1 MTALDQNYYTEMYQ
15 PALFRMIEA
24 TQLIPASASY
34 HHTAPG
40 GLITHTV
47 AVIEYALEERTRH
60 ILPELSDVE
69 TQAREKHIWTYA
81 VFAAAVLHDAGK
93 LLTQQSLL
101 LSDTDKTTFSPFIEI
116 KTLPQDLNYKL
127 QFKQLAD
134 SYRIHKQV
142 AATFFGFFI
151 PPTAQTWLSQS
162 MHVFDELTAFIQGID
177 QHSGSIG
184 RIIRYADSRSV
195 AENLGLAKSTRFLG
209 ATPPLSEK
217 IIVAIRQ
224 VIPLLGVNKP
234 GASVYKKG
242 DTAWIV
248 SKILADAVKEWLQK
262 HGESVPHDNNRI
274 FDELENFG
282 YALVGQKGIVQW
294 IRVKMVGFD
303 QRLSVIGFDIRRIY
317 HGSNLPKDIMG
328 EIILDTEMRANPT
341 TTDTATRHTTV
352 AASDNFESETASNS
366 RPDQYTDTKSN
377 QSWAEGT
384 HAGTETIQTE
394 TGSDP
399 KVHTAGTELPTQKHT
414 GTGRVPRNT
423 IQMPGMAP
431 IEDIWG
437 LPPIQQTD
445 TESNTTEHTG
455 TEWGYDNSIQT
466 DTEDSTGYM
475 LPQKDSP
482 QITGWGEP
490 HTETENNQVHTETG
504 WSYPSQDVKQLD
516 VPKSTIQTETGA
528 DMTKTKTF
536 IPFDPSLLPPLPDCP
551 LLSKEMGDFFVHWL
565 KVMIKHRRFEIN
577 ENDSPVHKV
586 AAHLIGLMTPKI
598 FMLFCQDYNLMIEGT
613 NGPANQVRNS
623 VKKAEYLVSHATA
636 KKEIFKCQVVGQVY
650 ELYFC
655 LIHEKYLIEYGVS
668 IPINQTIILKDVPK
682 ST

>member
-1 MTALDQNYYTEMYQ
+1 MRNIRRLTALDQEYYTAMCQ
-15 PALFRMIEA
+15 PALYRMIEA

-40 GLITHTV
+40 GLISHTV

-101 LSDTDKTTFSPFIEI
+101 LNDTDKTTFSPFIDI
-116 KTLPQDLNYKL
+116 NTLPQNLNYKL

-134 SYRIHKQV
+134 GYRIHKQI

-177 QHSGSIG
+177 QHSGSLG

-209 ATPPLSEK
+209 ATPPFSEK

-224 VIPLLGVNKP
+224 IIPLLGVNKP
-234 GASVYKKG
+234 GAAVFKKG

-282 YALVGQKGIVQW
+282 YAIVGQKGVVQW

-328 EIILDTEMRANPT
+328 EIILDTAMRANST
-341 TTDTATRHTTV
+341 TTETATRHTAV
-352 AASDNFESETASNS
+352 AAPIHSETASQS
-366 RPDQYTDTKSN
+366 IHDQQAGSV
-377 QSWAEGT
+377 T
-384 HAGTETIQTE
+384 HQTGTETIQTE
-394 TGSDP
+394 TGSDS

-414 GTGRVPRNT
+414 GTGRVTRNP
-423 IQMPGMAP
+423 IQMPGTTS
-431 IEDIWG
+431 IEEIWG
-437 LPPIQQTD
+437 LPPIQSTETD
-445 TESNTTEHTG
+445 INTTRQTS
-455 TEWGYDNSIQT
+455 TEWGYDNPIQT
-466 DTEDSTGYM
+466 DTESSTSDT
-475 LPQKDSP
+475 LPQEDNA

-490 HTETENNQVHTETG
+490 HTETG
-504 WSYPSQDVKQLD
+504 WSYPNQDVKQFD
-516 VPKSTIQTETGA
+516 APEDTIQTETGA

-536 IPFDPSLLPPLPDCP
+536 IPFDPSLLPPLLDCP

-586 AAHLIGLMTPKI
+586 SAHLIGLMTPKI
-598 FMLFCQDYNLMIEGT
+598 FMLFCQDYNLMIEGS
-613 NGPANQVRNS
+613 NGPANQIRNA

-636 KKEIFKCQVVGQVY
+636 KKEIFKCQVVGQAY

-655 LIHEKYLIEYGVS
+655 LIHEKHLIDYGIS
-668 IPINQTIILKDVPK
+668 IAPNQTLILKDTPK
-682 ST
+682 Q

>member
-1 MTALDQNYYTEMYQ
+1 MRNIKRLTALDQENYTELYQ
-15 PALFRMIEA
+15 PALYRMIEA

-101 LSDTDKTTFSPFIEI
+101 FSDKTTFSPFIKIED
-116 KTLPQDLNYKL
+116 LPQDLNYTL

-151 PPTAQTWLSQS
+151 PPTAQTWLSES

-184 RIIRYADSRSV
+184 KIIQYADSRSV

-224 VIPLLGVNKP
+224 LIPLLGVNKP
-234 GASVYKKG
+234 GATVFKKG

-248 SKILADAVKEWLQK
+248 SKILAEKVKEWLQS

-294 IRVKMVGFD
+294 ITVKMVGFE

-317 HGSNLPKDIMG
+317 HTSNLPKDIMG
-328 EIILDTEMRANPT
+328 EIVLDTDMRTKQTVPESSSTETITYQNTSAVAQHHGTVMPQTGTESKRTETDNPT
-341 TTDTATRHTTV
+341 QKQATGTGSSIQTQTGAEFIAAIKPHVHTTV
-352 AASDNFESETASNS
+352 
-366 RPDQYTDTKSN
+366 
-377 QSWAEGT
+377 
-384 HAGTETIQTE
+384 
-394 TGSDP
+394 
-399 KVHTAGTELPTQKHT
+399 
-414 GTGRVPRNT
+414 
-423 IQMPGMAP
+423 
-431 IEDIWG
+431 IEDVWG
-437 LPPIQQTD
+437 LPVIPKTGTEINEPQHTETEWGYDTNTQTD
-445 TESNTTEHTG
+445 TESFDLQSLTQWANTQTVG
-455 TEWGYDNSIQT
+455 DNT
-466 DTEDSTGYM
+466 
-475 LPQKDSP
+475 PNA
-482 QITGWGEP
+482 
-490 HTETENNQVHTETG
+490 ETENNQRHTATELF
-504 WSYPSQDVKQLD
+504 YPRQDDRELGSPED
-516 VPKSTIQTETGA
+516 TTQTETGA
-528 DMTKTKTF
+528 DMTRTKAF
-536 IPFDPSLLPPLPDCP
+536 MPFDTALLPVFPDYPLR
-551 LLSKEMGDFFVHWL
+551 SKETGEFFLNWL
-565 KVMIKHRRFEIN
+565 KIMIKHRRFEVN

-586 AAHLIGLMTPKI
+586 SAHLIGLMTPKI
-598 FMLFCQDYNLMIEGT
+598 FILFCQDYNLMIDGT
-613 NGPANQVRNS
+613 NGPANQVRNA
-623 VKKAEYLVSHATA
+623 VKKAGYLIPHANE
-636 KKEIFKCQVVGQVY
+636 KREIFKCQVVGQSY
-650 ELYFC
+650 ELFFC
-655 LIHEKYLIEYGVS
+655 LIHERHLLDYGVS
-668 IPINQTIILKDVPK
+668 ITPNQTLILKDVPK